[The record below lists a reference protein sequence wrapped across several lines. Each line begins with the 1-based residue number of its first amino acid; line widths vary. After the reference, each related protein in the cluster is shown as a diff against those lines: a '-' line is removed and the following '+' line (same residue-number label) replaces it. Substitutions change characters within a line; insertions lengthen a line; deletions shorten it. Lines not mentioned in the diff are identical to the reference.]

1 MARPVN
7 TNMNIDRV
15 REALVDP
22 GAYRYAFRGC
32 EAATRDRAQQVADD
46 GTPKWKISAYR
57 QDKAGNTEI
66 MRVSV
71 WQQDPPQFDLNQQI
85 TFEGLV
91 ALGYKGIYF
100 EADGVAVYKAGG
112 HE

>member
-1 MARPVN
+1 MARPN
-7 TNMNIDRV
+7 NANMNIDRV

-22 GAYRYAFRGC
+22 SAYRYAFRGC

-57 QDKAGNTEI
+57 QDKQGNTEI

-71 WQQDPPQFDLNQQI
+71 WQNDAPQFELNQQI
-85 TFEGLV
+85 TFDGLV
-91 ALGYKGIYF
+91 ALGFKGVYF
-100 EADGVAVYKAGG
+100 EADGVAAYKAGG